1 MKVILLENI
10 KNLGKKHEIKSVSD
24 GYGRN
29 FLLKQGLAKIAT
41 DSEVAFVEREK
52 KAEEAMWQKM
62 VEKEQETAQKIKNVS
77 FDIKMKVGE
86 KGELFESVNEQKIA
100 ERIKQEGFEIDKEN
114 IVLDK
119 PIKELGEH
127 MALIKFKHAKEA
139 EIKIKVTEEK

>member
-10 KNLGKKHEIKSVSD
+10 KNLGKKHEIKNVSD

-41 DSEVAFVEREK
+41 ESEVAVIEKEK
-52 KAEEAMWQKM
+52 KAEETALQKM
-62 VEKEQETAQKIKNVS
+62 VEKEQEIAQKIKNLS
-77 FDIKMKVGE
+77 LNIKMKIGE

-100 ERIKQEGFEIDKEN
+100 EKLTQEGFEVDKEK

-127 MALIKFKHAKEA
+127 TALIKFKHAEDA
-139 EIKIKVTEEK
+139 EIKIKITEEN